1 METMA
6 FDTAAAA
13 VRGAPAPRRVRAV
26 RSGALLGV
34 SGSAFTAA
42 YALATPAGANRP
54 AILAV
59 SAALFVIT
67 GLIWCRAATVAVS
80 RAFVAI
86 RLGAFSAIIF
96 GWALLG
102 LLDGGVAGPLGAL
115 IPLSLV
121 YLALAVPPR
130 PFLVLGSIGAVAYWG
145 VVLLGEP
152 PPPGYAAAVTLGFGG
167 VAYLCVRHAGG
178 LASLR
183 RRLSRVSRT
192 DPLTG
197 VLNRRGFE
205 VRLAAE
211 FAESVRT
218 GDPLT
223 LILADLDRFK
233 EINDTYG
240 HQTGDQLLSWAAGRL
255 ADNLRASD
263 AAGRLGGDEFS
274 LVLGSTGPEGATVV
288 VDRLR
293 SSLDGTAPA
302 SVGYA
307 CFPADGTTLAE
318 LSSAA
323 DARVY
328 ADKLARTTQLP
339 SATAVAAVRDAT
351 APPADNRR
359 VSGRERRRRS
369 FADMG
374 WLSMWGSGSG
384 LLYAVVFAAGHAHRL
399 EFGLL
404 AGVLG
409 VVGVGLVLAADRI
422 SRAPWARSFMLVL
435 AIAFCA
441 LTFALGV
448 LDGGVTTVGALS
460 MVVPMP
466 LIGLATPAR
475 VAVPVLSLFSVLYL
489 AVAVLVGASSG
500 WYVVTHLGG
509 ALAVS
514 VVCAVQG
521 RAAAVQRRLLTRLSR
536 SDVLTDALNR
546 RGFEERFAAELEKPD
561 RAGRSLA
568 LLAFDLDG
576 FKQVNDVHGHAAG
589 DDLLCWVAATLRA
602 SLDPHDAVG
611 RFGGDEF
618 VVLLTSQPAA
628 EAPAVAARLSAALAA
643 RTAVSAGVATMPEH
657 GTDFDSL
664 YTHAD
669 AELYRRKHRPAAA
682 PARHIQP
689 VGSGPITWE

>member
-1 METMA
+1 MEAMA
-6 FDTAAAA
+6 VGTAATA
-13 VRGAPAPRRVRAV
+13 VRGMPAPRRVRAV
-26 RSGALLGV
+26 RSGAMLGV

-42 YALATPAGANRP
+42 YALATPAGSHRP

-59 SAALFVIT
+59 SATLFVIT
-67 GLIWCRAATVAVS
+67 GLTWWRAATVAAS
-80 RAFVAI
+80 RVFLVI
-86 RLGAFSAIIF
+86 RLGAFSVIIY
-96 GWALLG
+96 GWALLC

-121 YLALAVPPR
+121 YLALAVPPK
-130 PFLVLGSIGAVAYWG
+130 PFFVLGALGAAAYWS
-145 VVLLGEP
+145 VALLGEP

-183 RRLSRVSRT
+183 RRLSRVSHT

-205 VRLAAE
+205 ERLEAE

-218 GDPLT
+218 GEPLT
-223 LILADLDRFK
+223 LMLADLDRFK

-240 HQTGDQLLSWAAGRL
+240 HQAGDQMLSWAAGRL
-255 ADNLRASD
+255 ADNLRTHD
-263 AAGRLGGDEFS
+263 AAGRLGGDEFA
-274 LVLGSTGPEGATVV
+274 LVLGGTGPDGAAVV

-302 SVGYA
+302 SIGYA
-307 CFPADGTTLAE
+307 CFPSEGSTLAE
-318 LSSAA
+318 LSSVA
-323 DARVY
+323 DARLY
-328 ADKLARTTQLP
+328 ADKLTRTTRRP
-339 SATAVAAVRDAT
+339 SATAVATVREAM
-351 APPADNRR
+351 APPAENRR

-374 WLSMWGSGSG
+374 WLSMCGAASG
-384 LLYAVVFAAGHAHRL
+384 LLYAVVFAGGHAHRI

-404 AGVLG
+404 SGVLG
-409 VVGVGLVLAADRI
+409 VVGVGLVLAADLI
-422 SRAPWARSFMLVL
+422 SRAAWARSFMLVL
-435 AIAFCA
+435 AVAFCA
-441 LTFALGV
+441 LTFTLGV

-475 VAVPVLSLFSVLYL
+475 VAVPVLSLFSLLYI
-489 AVAVLVGASSG
+489 AVAVLVGTASG
-500 WYVVTHLGG
+500 WYVLTHLGG
-509 ALAVS
+509 TLAVS

-521 RAAAVQRRLLTRLSR
+521 RAAAAQRRLLTRLSR
-536 SDVLTDALNR
+536 ADALTDALNR
-546 RGFEERFAAELEKPD
+546 RGFEERFATELGNTH
-561 RAGRSLA
+561 RVGRPIA
-568 LLAFDLDG
+568 LLIFDLDG
-576 FKQVNDVHGHAAG
+576 FKQVNDEHGHAAG
-589 DDLLCWVAATLRA
+589 DDLLCWVSATLRTN
-602 SLDPHDAVG
+602 LHPHDAVG

-628 EAPAVAARLSAALAA
+628 DAPAVAARLRAALAA
-643 RTAVSAGVATMPEH
+643 RTEVSVGVAMLPEH

-669 AELYRRKHRPAAA
+669 ADLYSRKPHRADAAA
-682 PARHIQP
+682 GQRRRLGI
-689 VGSGPITWE
+689 